1 MVSIANRAT
10 LKLQQ
15 LLTAPSGL
23 DSSIAALAQAESVT
37 VPPIPATHFFT
48 ENVSSEVAEKSVELK
63 YTAVYIYCEKIANTL
78 KEKFRSF
85 SGSLGMAID
94 VRVSQDRLEGIDRIS
109 QLYTDAVTQ
118 TLLQNRGDWGQ
129 GLFYSGVYDIS
140 FGPVKHGGRNF
151 IKIAKVSLDVDA
163 SVD

>member
-10 LKLQQ
+10 VKLQQ
-15 LLTAPSGL
+15 LLSAPSGL
-23 DSSIAALAQAESVT
+23 NSSIAVLEQAESVT
-37 VPPIPATHFFT
+37 MLPIPATQLFT
-48 ENVSSEVAEKSVELK
+48 DNVSSDVAEKSVETK
-63 YTAVYIYCEKIANTL
+63 YTAVYIYCEKIVNTL

-94 VRVSQDRLEGIDRIS
+94 VRVSQDRLDGIDRIS

-118 TLLQNRGDWGQ
+118 TLDQSRGDWGQ
-129 GLFYSGVYDIS
+129 GLFYSGIYEIS

-151 IKIAKVSLDVDA
+151 IKTAKISFEVDA